1 MPGRPL
7 ILALDVGTSSTKAAL
22 FTERAER
29 LMATTTHEPYALHV
43 GADGAAELD
52 AGTLERAVMCAIR
65 GVLAARRRLK
75 GNPPIIAVGM
85 SCFWHSLLGK
95 RAGQATP
102 IYTWG
107 DGRCREDAA
116 RLRANLSEKAY
127 HARTGCLLRAPYWP
141 AKLCWLK
148 RTGQA
153 SRDMKWLSP
162 ADWLYG
168 RLAGSFTASLSM
180 ASGTGLL
187 DARRACWDV
196 AMLRV
201 CDVREEQLS
210 MISDEPLRPIADG
223 PLPALHRFP
232 ELREALWFPA
242 LGDGAC
248 GNLGSDAVT
257 GDQAALNVGTSG
269 AVRVVRSPRPEE
281 VAPGLFCY
289 QVDAKRALVGGAI
302 SNAGN
307 LRVWALRELRLPDD
321 PRAIERALAGR
332 VTPRHGLTVLPFWTV
347 ERSPSW
353 PEKVGGTITGLTYA
367 TTALDVLQAVTEST
381 YHRLAQITD
390 QLARHRGGVDL
401 VARCSGWPTCSDG
414 RCARARSRRPRCAA
428 RRFMSRNGSTS
439 ASRSCGPAG
448 SFAHGPRR
456 PPRTRRRARRR
467 SRWRRRWSVEGAWGF
482 ASGRPR
488 LYTTL
493 CAPWPGF
500 VWASPRRPRCS
511 SPSSWRRLRR

>member
-29 LMATTTHEPYALHV
+29 LTATTTHEPYTLHV
-43 GADGAAELD
+43 AADGTAELE
-52 AGTLERAVMCAIR
+52 AGELERAVVRAIR

-75 GNPPIIAVGM
+75 GNPPIVAVGM
-85 SCFWHSLLGK
+85 SCFWHSLLGE
-95 RAGQATP
+95 RAGRPTP

-107 DGRCREDAA
+107 DGRCRPDAE
-116 RLRANLSEKAY
+116 RLRASLSEKAY

-141 AKLCWLK
+141 AKLRWLK
-148 RTGQA
+148 RTDQA
-153 SRDMKWLSP
+153 PSGLHWMSP

-168 RLAGSFTASLSM
+168 RLTGSFHASLSM

-187 DARRACWDV
+187 DARRARWDA
-196 AMLRV
+196 AMLRL
-201 CDVREEQLS
+201 CGVRQAQLPV
-210 MISDEPLRPIADG
+210 ISDEPLRPGAAG
-223 PLPALHRFP
+223 LLPALHRFP
-232 ELREALWFPA
+232 ELRDALWFPA

-257 GDQAALNVGTSG
+257 GDHAALNVGTSG
-269 AVRVVRSPRPEE
+269 AVRIVRSPRPAD
-281 VAPGLFCY
+281 VVPGLFCY

-332 VTPRHGLTVLPFWTV
+332 TMPRPGLTVLPFWTV

-353 PEKVGGTITGLTYA
+353 PEKIEGTITGLTYA
-367 TTALDVLQAVTEST
+367 TTALDLLQAVTEAT

-390 QLARHRGGVDL
+390 QLAAHHGRVNLVVSGGIQHSTGSLQRLADVLGRPLRACPEPEASLRGAAVYVAERLQHRI
-401 VARCSGWPTCSDG
+401 ARLRPG
-414 RCARARSRRPRCAA
+414 RLFRPRAKAAAAYTQARAAQVALEA
-428 RRFMSRNGSTS
+428 RL
-439 ASRSCGPAG
+439 
-448 SFAHGPRR
+448 
-456 PPRTRRRARRR
+456 
-467 SRWRRRWSVEGAWGF
+467 EG
-482 ASGRPR
+482 
-488 LYTTL
+488 
-493 CAPWPGF
+493 
-500 VWASPRRPRCS
+500 
-511 SPSSWRRLRR
+511 